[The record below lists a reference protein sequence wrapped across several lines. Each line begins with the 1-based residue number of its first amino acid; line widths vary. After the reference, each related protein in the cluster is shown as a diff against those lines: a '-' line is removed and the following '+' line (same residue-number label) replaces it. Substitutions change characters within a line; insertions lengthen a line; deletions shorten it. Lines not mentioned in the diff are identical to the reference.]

1 MKKSINEW
9 MVIRKVLS
17 ERRGDLKQL
26 RQISAIEKT
35 TIRRYGEDLTE
46 EKLDAKYDTKLLDR
60 RITEMQNA
68 DLLID
73 SAIKQSNAMIGVE
86 LPLDV
91 ERLLSPME

>member
-17 ERRGDLKQL
+17 ERRGDLKSL
-26 RQISAIEKT
+26 RQTCAVKT
-35 TIRRYGEDLTE
+35 KQIQRYGENVTE
-46 EKLDAKYDTKLLDR
+46 TTNEPKYDTKLLDR

-73 SAIKQSNAMIGVE
+73 SAIKQSNAMTGID
-86 LPLDV
+86 LPVDV
-91 ERLLSPME
+91 DKLLSPME